1 MDPME
6 LLKLLGILIV
16 VVGFALKLDSILIIM
31 VAAVATA
38 LVAGMDPVTFLST
51 MGKSF
56 VSNRSMLIFVMTFV
70 ITGTLER
77 NGLKQA
83 AAALMSKF
91 KGATAGIVLAAYGVF
106 RVIFAAFNVGFG
118 GVAGFV
124 RPVIMPMAQ
133 AAVEEDGQPI
143 AEEQLEQIKGMAAGM
158 ENVTWFFGQVLFVGG
173 SGALLVQST
182 LAGLGIEV
190 ELAPLAAIE
199 VPVCIIATI
208 VAVIFYILKDRKMV
222 QKYYK

>member
-6 LLKLLGILIV
+6 LLKLLGIVIV

-31 VAAVATA
+31 AAAIVTA
-38 LVAGMDPVTFLST
+38 LVAGMDPMTFLST

-91 KGATAGIVLAAYGVF
+91 RAPTRASFLLPTASSA
-106 RVIFAAFNVGFG
+106 
-118 GVAGFV
+118 
-124 RPVIMPMAQ
+124 
-133 AAVEEDGQPI
+133 
-143 AEEQLEQIKGMAAGM
+143 
-158 ENVTWFFGQVLFVGG
+158 
-173 SGALLVQST
+173 
-182 LAGLGIEV
+182 
-190 ELAPLAAIE
+190 
-199 VPVCIIATI
+199 
-208 VAVIFYILKDRKMV
+208 
-222 QKYYK
+222 